1 MLTFLAALECSAGCW
16 PSPWGIIS
24 FGRLCWAGPGT
35 LDLQGDLW
43 SLGGGVGVVLT
54 LNSMLSPITGP
65 HGLGCT
71 PKSFLATSFSTTL
84 GHVPN
89 FAERLHFP
97 KSDFSKEQ
105 TNLNR
110 FHFAHSRPSSADSVA
125 GGQGVTSGHQPGGT
139 RDVPRLRSERLW
151 CFFFW
156 ALNCF
161 RLPFCFFG
169 FVAFPF

>member
-1 MLTFLAALECSAGCW
+1 MLAADPLLGESFHLGGSAGLALEPLTFRETCGPWEVVWGWFS
-16 PSPWGIIS
+16 PSTQCYLPSQGLTGWG
-24 FGRLCWAGPGT
+24 A
-35 LDLQGDLW
+35 
-43 SLGGGVGVVLT
+43 
-54 LNSMLSPITGP
+54 
-65 HGLGCT
+65 H
-71 PKSFLATSFSTTL
+71 PKSFLATSFSATL
-84 GHVPN
+84 GHVLN